1 MTAKSK
7 TVESMSFE
15 ESISEL
21 ETLVR
26 GLEGGAGGLEASIA
40 AYQRGVELKNHCEKK
55 LKEAQGKIE
64 KITLNAAGE
73 VKTEPFDI
81 EG

>member
-1 MTAKSK
+1 MTAKAK
-7 TVESMSFE
+7 PVDSMSFE
-15 ESISEL
+15 ESVAEL
-21 ETLVR
+21 DQIVR
-26 GLEGGAGGLEASIA
+26 GLESGSGGLEASIA

-64 KITLNAAGE
+64 KITVSPDGKAA
-73 VKTEPFDI
+73 TAPFDI